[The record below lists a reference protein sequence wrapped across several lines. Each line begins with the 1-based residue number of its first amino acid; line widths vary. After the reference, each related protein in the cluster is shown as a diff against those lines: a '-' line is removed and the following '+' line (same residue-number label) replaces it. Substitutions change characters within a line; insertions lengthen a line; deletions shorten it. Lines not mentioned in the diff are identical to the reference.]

1 MSSHPQTDSALP
13 VADPMVP
20 DEVVEADG
28 GGSETDLVRMLENFR
43 RTGKIDF
50 AQLVVSAH
58 QAGMETGII
67 PPAAPVVAPPAPVAS
82 APPVPAATP
91 APAATQSPLMGF
103 ENNTPEQMRTL
114 KAAGL
119 LPPGIYELYFE
130 MRRAQ
135 RAPAAPEAGAA
146 APPAPASASNAA
158 PGPRTAEERAM
169 QLIQR
174 LNAVGKVLAQ
184 VALPLLEGDVALGI
198 TLAPDGWIVGSAI
211 LEDTE
216 VDGDRTRLQHPI
228 LGYDNVEFHQLGDV
242 VGRVLRETVH
252 RLEREQSRGR

>member
-20 DEVVEADG
+20 DEVIESNGDG
-28 GGSETDLVRMLENFR
+28 ETDLVQMLENFR

-58 QAGMETGII
+58 QAGVETGII
-67 PPAAPVVAPPAPVAS
+67 PPAAPVAATPAPVAS
-82 APPVPAATP
+82 TPPVPAATP

-119 LPPGIYELYFE
+119 LPPGIYEAYFE

-146 APPAPASASNAA
+146 APPAPAPGAA
-158 PGPRTAEERAM
+158 VGPRTAEERAM

-174 LNAVGKVLAQ
+174 LNAVGKALAQ